1 MDTNNKYPLNHAE
14 GSNDK
19 NTFCSVCGS
28 PVTDKMQFCPQCG
41 NRINNNGIM
50 EDVYA
55 GPPIEIQDE
64 PAPVY
69 AAPRPSRTVNPI
81 EGVYAGPGPVSA
93 LYAAPRPIKKSIFSK
108 IKSKSKK

>member
-55 GPPIEIQDE
+55 GP
-64 PAPVY
+64 
-69 AAPRPSRTVNPI
+69 
-81 EGVYAGPGPVSA
+81 GPVSA

>member
-19 NTFCSVCGS
+19 NTFCSVCG
-28 PVTDKMQFCPQCG
+28 
-41 NRINNNGIM
+41 
-50 EDVYA
+50 
-55 GPPIEIQDE
+55 PPIEIQDE

-69 AAPRPSRTVNPI
+69 AAPRPRRTVNPI